1 LPLAGLRE
9 ASLHGS
15 VAPVGV
21 AAYVKEVEAE
31 DAGSVGAR
39 DGRHE
44 TVDLI
49 GEVLV
54 DVLGRREHRGVE
66 LIDEQLRNGG

>member
-1 LPLAGLRE
+1 
-9 ASLHGS
+9 
-15 VAPVGV
+15 
-21 AAYVKEVEAE
+21 VKEVEAE